1 MHLIVPFAAPSPA
14 AVLPDL
20 PNLAAL
26 LARMQAT
33 ERLDGDAHTLNAPHE
48 RAWARA
54 VGLGG
59 SDGLLP
65 LAAVAAARDGVALD
79 ARPVGLLTPLHAQ
92 IGRERVIALD
102 PARLALDEAASRAV
116 FDALAPLFADDDATL
131 LWGAPTRW
139 YLQHDELDG
148 LACASLDRVVGSALD
163 AWLPPAKT
171 ARRWRRLQAE
181 AQMLLHTL
189 PLNAQREAA
198 GLLAVNSVWLSGCGR
213 AQPWQDE
220 GVAIEPRLRDATWH
234 GDPAGWAS
242 AWAAV
247 DGNAIAA
254 LLARIGRGEPA
265 ALTLCGER
273 AAQRFE
279 PAAPPWWRRFVAP
292 KPAAVAPV
300 LEAL

>member
-1 MHLIVPFAAPSPA
+1 MHLIVPFAAPSSVA
-14 AVLPDL
+14 ALPDL

-26 LARMQAT
+26 LARMHAT

-48 RAWARA
+48 RAWAQA
-54 VGLGG
+54 AGLAGG
-59 SDGLLP
+59 DGLLP

-79 ARPVGLLTPLHAQ
+79 ERPVGLLTPLHAQ

-102 PARLALDEAASRAV
+102 PALLALDEAASRAF
-116 FDALAPLFADDDATL
+116 FDALAPLFADDGATL
-131 LWGAPTRW
+131 RWGAPRRW
-139 YLQHDELDG
+139 YLQHEALDG

-163 AWLPPAKT
+163 VWLPPAKT

-198 GLLAVNSVWLSGCGR
+198 GRLPVNSVWLSGCGR
-213 AQPWQDE
+213 AQPWRDE
-220 GVAIEPRLRDATWH
+220 GVTMEPRLRDAAWR
-234 GDPAGWAS
+234 GDPAGWTD
-242 AWAAV
+242 AWATV
-247 DGNAIAA
+247 DGDAVAG
-254 LLARIGRGEPA
+254 LRARISRGEPA

>member
-14 AVLPDL
+14 AMLPDL

-26 LARMQAT
+26 LARMHAT
-33 ERLDGDAHTLNAPHE
+33 ERLDGDAHSLNAPHE
-48 RAWARA
+48 RAWAQA

-65 LAAVAAARDGVALD
+65 LAAVSAARDGVALD
-79 ARPVGLLTPLHAQ
+79 NRPVGLLTPLHAQ

-102 PARLALDEAASRAV
+102 PARLALDEAASRAF
-116 FDALAPLFADDDATL
+116 FDALAPLFADDGATL
-131 LWGAPTRW
+131 HWGGSTRW

-181 AQMLLHTL
+181 AQMLLHML
-189 PLNAQREAA
+189 PLNAQREEA
-198 GLLAVNSVWLSGCGR
+198 GLLPVNSVWLSGCGR
-213 AQPWQDE
+213 AQPWRDE
-220 GVAIEPRLRDATWH
+220 GVAIEPRLRDALWH
-234 GDPAGWAS
+234 GDPATWAS
-242 AWAAV
+242 AWTAV
-247 DGNAIAA
+247 DGDTIAA

-265 ALTLCGER
+265 TLTLCGER

-279 PAAPPWWRRFVAP
+279 PSAPPWWRRFVAP
-292 KPAAVAPV
+292 RPAAVAPV